1 MTTLNRLKT
10 FPEII
15 IMQALP
21 LYSVILVLRIFT
33 AKAPIRHSAQEQRYE
48 SDQFSGAWIPEALF
62 SSNVEPLYFLWN
74 DFKNHKL

>member
-1 MTTLNRLKT
+1 MTTPNHLKT

-33 AKAPIRHSAQEQRYE
+33 AKAPIQHSAQEQRYE
-48 SDQFSGAWIPEALF
+48 SGSGAWIPEAMF
-62 SSNVEPLYFLWN
+62 HSNVEPLYFL
-74 DFKNHKL
+74 